1 MKNIFIAILI
11 MQILLICAGVWQ
23 LTIDKTEV
31 GLFNILLNTLFG
43 LLNFYNIKTFKN
55 K

>member
-1 MKNIFIAILI
+1 MKNIFISILI

-23 LTIDKTEV
+23 LTIGEINV

>member
-11 MQILLICAGVWQ
+11 MQILLICAGVWE
-23 LTIDKTEV
+23 LTIGKIET